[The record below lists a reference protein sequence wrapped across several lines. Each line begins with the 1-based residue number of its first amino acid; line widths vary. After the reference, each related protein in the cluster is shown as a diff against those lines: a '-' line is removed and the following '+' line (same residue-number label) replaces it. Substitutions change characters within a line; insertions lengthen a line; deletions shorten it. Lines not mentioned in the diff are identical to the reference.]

1 LIEVFSW
8 SQNHF
13 ENLMKGSAIHRIGY
27 AQWMRNVA
35 VGLGNLIR
43 NSNTSAQVQLKA
55 KEVLRFQYKKI
66 NDLVDEHI
74 QWALNE

>member
-1 LIEVFSW
+1 
-8 SQNHF
+8 
-13 ENLMKGSAIHRIGY
+13 MRGSAIYRIGY
-27 AQWMRNVA
+27 VQWMRNVA

-43 NSNTSAQVQLKA
+43 SQKTSAQVQLKA
-55 KEVLRFQYKKI
+55 KEVLRLQYKKI